1 MVDTRLVSF
10 NTPEDAIEQYDQ
22 LLGRAR
28 QRFADSRGIRG
39 MTSPDIDSRT
49 MAAFL
54 LHFSALSVPITEPV
68 EAWIRRAGERCEALG
83 LTEMGRALRGHSK
96 AEAGHHQYH
105 VDDFINLIRFWN
117 AHWTPHVDPDAIR
130 AHGVTSGGE
139 RYSQIHEEV
148 IAGATPFCQ
157 FAIEY

>member
-39 MTSPDIDSRT
+39 MTSPDIESRT

-68 EAWIRRAGERCEALG
+68 EAWIRRAGARCEALG
-83 LTEMGRALRGHSK
+83 LVEIGTALRGHSK
-96 AEAGHHQYH
+96 AEAGHHEYH
-105 VDDFINLIRFWN
+105 VADFMSLVNFWN
-117 AHWTPHVDPDAIR
+117 ARWSPQVDSEAIR
-130 AHGVTSGGE
+130 AQGVTAGGE
-139 RYSQIHEEV
+139 R
-148 IAGATPFCQ
+148 
-157 FAIEY
+157 